1 MFDGEKS
8 FDIKVEKLTDYTF
21 RIPMEPKLGMRVP
34 GIVFADEALLEKA
47 RQDGALKQVVNVASL
62 PGISG
67 ASLAM
72 PDIHWGYGFPIG
84 GVAATLPEEGG
95 VISPDGVGFDI
106 SCGVRLIRTE
116 LEVKDC
122 QARLEQV
129 MQELA
134 RNIPKGVGSRGRVK
148 AKGREM
154 ERLMLEGAAWAVKRG
169 YGWPEDL
176 ERIEEKG
183 ALSGADPAKVSARA
197 LERGLDQTGTLGAGN
212 HFLELQEVVEVYEPT
227 AANVFGLFQ
236 GQLVVMVHSGS
247 RGFGHQICTD
257 YLKVMDK
264 AVRKYGFNLPDR
276 QLACAPTNSPEGES
290 YYAAMTCAVNY
301 ALANRQV
308 LGHWVRESFESVL
321 KKSARSFG
329 MELVYDVSHNVAK
342 FEEHQ
347 VNGRKTRVCVHR
359 KGATRAFGPNHPS
372 LPEKYKPVGQPVI
385 IPGDMGR
392 ASYVL
397 VGTEKGQQLAF
408 ASTCHGAGRVMS
420 RKQAKKKIRGE
431 TLKKELE
438 EKGIVVIAGHMGL
451 LAEEAP
457 QAYKDVSEVVDICEG
472 AGLSKKV
479 AKLRPLGVLKG

>member
-1 MFDGEKS
+1 MFNGERDLV
-8 FDIKVEKLTDYTF
+8 FKVEKIADYTF
-21 RIPMEPKLGMRVP
+21 RIPLESKLGMRVP
-34 GIVFADEALLEKA
+34 GIVFADKALLEKA

-62 PGISG
+62 PGITG

-84 GVAATLPEEGG
+84 GVAATIPGEGG
-95 VISPDGVGFDI
+95 VISPGGVGFDI

-116 LEVKDC
+116 LEARDC
-122 QARLEQV
+122 QASLEQV
-129 MQELA
+129 MHELA
-134 RNIPKGVGSRGRVK
+134 RNVPKGVGSRGKVK
-148 AKGREM
+148 TRGREM
-154 ERLMLEGAAWAVKRG
+154 EKLMLEGAAWAVKRG

-176 ERIEEKG
+176 ERIEERG
-183 ALSGADPAKVSARA
+183 ALGGADPAKVSKRA

-227 AANVFGLFQ
+227 AANVFGLFK

-257 YLKVMDK
+257 YLKVMDR
-264 AVRKYGFNLPDR
+264 AVKKYGFNLPDR
-276 QLACAPTNSPEGES
+276 QLACAPVNSPEGEG
-290 YYAAMTCAVNY
+290 YYAAMACAVNY

-308 LGHWVRESFESVL
+308 LGHWVRESFE
-321 KKSARSFG
+321 KAFRKSARSLG
-329 MELVYDVSHNVAK
+329 MELVYDVSHNIAK
-342 FEEHQ
+342 FEEHL
-347 VNGRKTRVCVHR
+347 VNGRKTRVCIHR
-359 KGATRAFGPNHPS
+359 KGATRAFGPHHPS
-372 LPEKYKPVGQPVI
+372 LPEKYRSIGQPVI

-420 RKQAKKKIRGE
+420 RKQAKKRVRGE
-431 TLKKELE
+431 VLKRELE

-472 AGLSKKV
+472 VGLSKKV